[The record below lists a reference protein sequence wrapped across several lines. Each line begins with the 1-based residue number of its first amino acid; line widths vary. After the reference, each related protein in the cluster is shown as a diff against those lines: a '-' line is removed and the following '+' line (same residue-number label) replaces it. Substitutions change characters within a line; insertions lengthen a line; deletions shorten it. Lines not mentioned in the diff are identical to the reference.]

1 MLLEPSLKFNREI
14 ANNYLWTTD
23 TRLQGRPD
31 NFGSSGQNFQF
42 VSPKRKGSRFL
53 F

>member
-14 ANNYLWTTD
+14 ENNYLWTID
-23 TRLQGRPD
+23 TRLQGHYD
-31 NFGSSGQNFQF
+31 NFGSSEQNFQL